1 MSIND
6 ETVEV
11 ADQRTDERTLLP
23 DAVELIWVAEQLA
36 ADGFVALSRLEDT
49 GRAPVCGLGGDRT

>member
-11 ADQRTDERTLLP
+11 AEQTTDERTLLP
-23 DAVELIWVAEQLA
+23 DAVELVRAAEQLVD
-36 ADGFVALSRLEDT
+36 DGFV
-49 GRAPVCGLGGDRT
+49 GRWGERT

>member
-11 ADQRTDERTLLP
+11 ADQTTDERTLLP
-23 DAVELIWVAEQLA
+23 DAVELVRA
-36 ADGFVALSRLEDT
+36 A
-49 GRAPVCGLGGDRT
+49 